1 MKQTIPPARIII
13 GPSLYLAFLLGLYL
27 MGQRSHYGVSGSLLN
42 QQDRWLLLLDLA
54 IAGLALAPWWGRGM
68 PLKLPVL
75 RLWHVA
81 LLGAVVALGC
91 YAGHSWLLHGYDM
104 SRDEQMAVFDARI
117 YDAGA
122 MAWPIP
128 TAWRG
133 DSAALNLLFMLPVDH
148 PVAWVSSYLPGNAL
162 LRAAV
167 GLVADPAWTNPLI
180 TGGTLIA
187 MWGAAR
193 RFLGD
198 DRAGAGLAVLLLATS
213 GQVIFTGMT
222 AYAMPAHLFFNMV
235 WLWLFLID
243 RRGSDLA
250 ALAVGF
256 VAMGLHQSLFHP
268 MFAGPWFLL
277 LLWQRRWGRLALFA
291 LPYAGF
297 FLFWLL
303 WPSMVT
309 LPLVMGPGSVRQVGA
324 DMLSRLMDAL
334 GSNSENLPLM
344 ACNLL
349 RFCTWQAVPMI
360 PLVMTGL
367 WAVWRARASDPRG
380 LALAAGLLIPAVV
393 MGLILPYQGHGF
405 GYRYLHQVL
414 GNGALIAVIG
424 WRAMEPWHA
433 RLRPALAVALIGGAV
448 AVLPLQ
454 GWFQHR
460 IYGVFAR
467 ESAAIDAARTD
478 YAMIGANDG
487 PYALDL
493 VLNRAD
499 LSNRPIRLSAEDIDD
514 NDALAARL
522 CRGGGVTIA
531 LPVDSFF
538 AEADTLFGTP
548 GSHRAGAR
556 FDETRIAFESAGCRV
571 LTLR

>member
-1 MKQTIPPARIII
+1 MLP
-13 GPSLYLAFLLGLYL
+13 GLWLVLLLVLCIAG
-27 MGQRSHYGVSGSLLN
+27 GRATYGISASLLN
-42 QQDRWLLLLDLA
+42 QQDRWLLLIDLA
-54 IAGLALAPWWGRGM
+54 VAGLALAPWWGRWM
-68 PLKLPVL
+68 PRFMPVL
-75 RLWHVA
+75 RTWHVT
-81 LLGAVVALGC
+81 LLGAVVAVGC
-91 YAGHSWLLHGYDM
+91 YAGHVWLLHGYNL

-117 YDAGA
+117 YGAGA

-128 TAWRG
+128 PAWRG

-148 PVAWVSSYLPGNAL
+148 PVAWVSGYLPGNAL
-162 LRAAV
+162 LRAGV
-167 GLVADPAWTNPLI
+167 GLVTDPAWTNPLL

-198 DRAGAGLAVLLLATS
+198 DRSGAGLAVGLLATS

-243 RRGSDLA
+243 RRGTDLA

-277 LLWQRRWGRLALFA
+277 LLWQRRWGRLTLFA

-324 DMLSRLMDAL
+324 DMLSRLLDAL
-334 GSNSENLPLM
+334 GSNQENLSLM

-360 PLVMTGL
+360 PLVMAGL
-367 WAVWRARASDPRG
+367 RAVWRARHSDPRG
-380 LALAAGLLIPAVV
+380 LALAAGLVLPVVV

-424 WRAMEPWHA
+424 WRAMAPWHA
-433 RLRPALAVALIGGAV
+433 RLRPALAVALIGSTLAL
-448 AVLPLQ
+448 LPVQ
-454 GWFQHR
+454 GWFLHR
-460 IYGVFAR
+460 LYGVFAR
-467 ESAAIDAARTD
+467 ESAAIEATRAD
-478 YAMIGANDG
+478 YIMIGADDG

-514 NDALAARL
+514 ADALAARL
-522 CRGGGVTIA
+522 CRGGGVTVA

-538 AEADTLFGTP
+538 AEADTLFRQP
-548 GSHRAGAR
+548 SSHQASGR
-556 FDETRIAFESAGCRV
+556 FEETRIAFESAGCRV
-571 LTLR
+571 STLR